1 MPGADGQIRIK
12 VGSDTSG
19 LDKDIEKLTAK
30 LNKQSE
36 AVQRQALL
44 VEKLQQKYDALI
56 SGEKKTS
63 KELSLTRQLKDAG
76 REMEK
81 LDGQVMAGHEKLEAM
96 QKITSP
102 GQEIDTKAVQDQLA
116 HLEVLE
122 RKSEEAAE
130 KWMQLKKELKEI
142 QMNPAATGEAQR
154 LKKELELAASKGNR
168 LSEEMHGTERA
179 VKAAANSSGKNAKQA
194 KKVEQAVSTTAS
206 KVKRQTKEIQRSQNG
221 FKKLGDTA
229 KKAANK
235 ATSGFSSLLKRI
247 KNLALAATVFNVV
260 RRALSSMSEY
270 LGKALK
276 TNSAF
281 TSSLASIK
289 GNLLTAFQPVF
300 EAVLP
305 AINALMNGLARI
317 TGYIASFI
325 NALFGKTVS
334 SSQKAAESLY
344 SQADGYRAVGAA
356 AKDANGQLAGFDKL
370 DVLQQDNSSSVGGG
384 ASAGTAPSFDMDSS
398 DVGLIGDISKA
409 LEPTINALKR
419 LWGRLKPLKDFTA
432 NALIDF
438 YEKFLRPVGSWVI
451 GEGIPRLCD
460 GLGNLVERINWDKL
474 NQSLERFWAALTPLT
489 ISLMD
494 GLVEFCEKVLGPLAE
509 WTISEALPAFLEAL
523 SYALYALDSA
533 WQAVKPA
540 WDYMYENFLRPLAE
554 WTGGAIVTIIGYIG
568 DAFRN
573 LGDIFNEKGDKIQKI
588 ISAISDVFSALWTVA
603 EPIFDGFIKA
613 IGTVFDFL
621 VNFVGDVID
630 WFSGLVDFF
639 KGVFSGD
646 LSLAWDGIKQMF
658 SAAWNSIK
666 NVFSSVGQ
674 FFKNVFSGAWE
685 NIKKVWSSVSN
696 WFKTKIADPI
706 VNTFRNLKES
716 VSNFFSGLW
725 NNIKNV
731 FSSVADWFRRN
742 VTEPIGNFFKGAIN
756 TVIKGLNWM
765 IRALNKISIPIPNWG
780 IFGDMAGKRFGVN
793 IKEIPYLAAGAVIP
807 PNSPFM
813 AVLGDQSRGVNIETP
828 LDTMIDAFK
837 AALSQGG
844 YRQKGDIVLQIDG
857 KTFARVIAPYEQAES
872 FRVGG
877 KLVIKA

>member
-12 VGSDTSG
+12 VGSDSSG
-19 LDKDIEKLTAK
+19 LDKDMEKLTAK

-76 REMEK
+76 RELEK
-81 LDGQVMAGHEKLEAM
+81 IDGQVKAGHEKLENM

-102 GQEIDTKAVQDQLA
+102 GQEINTKAVQNQLA

-122 RKSEEAAE
+122 KKSEEIAE
-130 KWMQLKKELKEI
+130 KWMQLKAELKEI

-154 LKKELELAASKGNR
+154 LKKELELATSKGKR
-168 LSEEMHGTERA
+168 LSEEMHGTKQA
-179 VKAAANSSGKNAKQA
+179 IGAAANRSGKNAKQA
-194 KKVEQAVSTTAS
+194 K
-206 KVKRQTKEIQRSQNG
+206 EIQRSQSE

-235 ATSGFSSLLKRI
+235 AAGGFSNLLKRI
-247 KNLALAATVFNVV
+247 KNLALAATIFNVV
-260 RRALSSMSEY
+260 RRALSSMTDY
-270 LGKALK
+270 LGRALK

-281 TSSLASIK
+281 SSSLASIK
-289 GNLLTAFQPVF
+289 GNLLTAFQPIF
-300 EAVLP
+300 EAILP
-305 AINALMNGLARI
+305 AINALMSSLARV

-344 SQADGYRAVGAA
+344 SQAEGYKAVGAA
-356 AKDANGQLAGFDKL
+356 AKDTSGQLAGFDKI
-370 DVLQQDNSSSVGGG
+370 DVLQQDNSGSGGG
-384 ASAGTAPSFDMDSS
+384 ASAGVVPSFDADSS
-398 DVGLIGDISKA
+398 NLGLIDGISKA

-419 LWGRLKPLKDFTA
+419 LWERLEPLKNFAA

-438 YEKFLRPVGSWVI
+438 YDKFLRPVGSWVV

-460 GLGNLVERINWDKL
+460 GLGNLVEKINWDKL
-474 NQSLERFWAALTPLT
+474 NQSLERFWSALAPLT
-489 ISLMD
+489 VSLMD

-523 SYALYALDSA
+523 SYALNALNSA
-533 WQAVKPA
+533 WQAIKPA

-568 DAFRN
+568 DAFRK

-588 ISAISDVFSALWTVA
+588 INAISDVFSALWEIA

-674 FFKNVFSGAWE
+674 FFKNIFSGAWE

-725 NNIKNV
+725 NSIKNV

-756 TVIKGLNWM
+756 AVIKGLNWM

-780 IFGDMAGKRFGVN
+780 IFGDMAGKRFGIN

-837 AALSQGG
+837 TALSQGG
-844 YRQKGDIVLQIDG
+844 YKQKGDIVLQIDG

-872 FRVGG
+872 LRIGG